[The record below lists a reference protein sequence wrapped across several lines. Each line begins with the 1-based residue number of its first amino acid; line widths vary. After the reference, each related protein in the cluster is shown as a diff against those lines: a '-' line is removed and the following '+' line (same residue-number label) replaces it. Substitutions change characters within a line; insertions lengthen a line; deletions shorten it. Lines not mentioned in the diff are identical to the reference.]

1 MLQRGQLGARLCAH
15 WCDSRGV
22 ASCSCSL
29 RGWLPTLQVPLP
41 GPGVYEYSFFFFF
54 KWRAEYFKQ
63 TLLNIYNLW
72 ARLQRRR
79 SVAAWCR
86 GWLSVCSSLPPLLFA
101 VTWRGRRDEP
111 GAAPRKFPAWKEEKP
126 PVCLLGLA
134 GASLSPLPSTCP
146 RELHQDQG
154 LSSKALLARADA
166 VLVPVPAEPQLVPQA
181 ARGRVM
187 GLFFN
192 GSGETFASIN

>member
-1 MLQRGQLGARLCAH
+1 MGSSVPGCVPTGVIAEESPLAPAPSEAGSPPSRSFSPALLCT
-15 WCDSRGV
+15 SI
-22 ASCSCSL
+22 L
-29 RGWLPTLQVPLP
+29 F
-41 GPGVYEYSFFFFF
+41 FFFFF

-79 SVAAWCR
+79 SVAVWCR
-86 GWLSVCSSLPPLLFA
+86 GWLSLCSSLPPLLFA

-111 GAAPRKFPAWKEEKP
+111 RAAPRKFPAQKEEKP
-126 PVCLLGLA
+126 PVCLLWPA
-134 GASLSPLPSTCP
+134 GASLSPLPSICP

-154 LSSKALLARADA
+154 LSSKALL
-166 VLVPVPAEPQLVPQA
+166 VPIPSEPQLVPQA
-181 ARGRVM
+181 ARGRVL

-192 GSGETFASIN
+192 GSGGTFASIN

>member
-1 MLQRGQLGARLCAH
+1 MGSSVPGCVPTGVIAEESPLAPAPSEVGSPP
-15 WCDSRGV
+15 SR
-22 ASCSCSL
+22 SL
-29 RGWLPTLQVPLP
+29 SPALVCMSIL
-41 GPGVYEYSFFFFF
+41 FFFFF

>member
-1 MLQRGQLGARLCAH
+1 MPTGVIAEESPLAPAPSEAGSPPSRSFSSALLCT
-15 WCDSRGV
+15 SI
-22 ASCSCSL
+22 L
-29 RGWLPTLQVPLP
+29 
-41 GPGVYEYSFFFFF
+41 FFFFF

-86 GWLSVCSSLPPLLFA
+86 GWLSLCSSLPPLLFA

-111 GAAPRKFPAWKEEKP
+111 RAAPRKFPAQKEEKP
-126 PVCLLGLA
+126 PVCLLWLA
-134 GASLSPLPSTCP
+134 GASLSPLPSICP

-154 LSSKALLARADA
+154 LSSKALL
-166 VLVPVPAEPQLVPQA
+166 VPIPSEPQLVPQA
-181 ARGRVM
+181 ARGRVL